1 MRKGEQI
8 SYFGY
13 LYLHEN
19 MTAEQIANDT
29 GYSINT
35 VKHYLSIGQFRKNTY
50 YSNEE
55 LDGIRKPEKKKKKYK
70 ILSKDEMMEMF
81 KMNNSNK

>member
-1 MRKGEQI
+1 MRKSEQI

-55 LDGIRKPEKKKKKYK
+55 LDGIRKPEKKKRKYK

-81 KMNNSNK
+81 KMNNSGK